1 MAFSLRR
8 RVSDLLLVNSIPTT
22 QNQVDALQQLAA
34 QRHLYSFAKKLFIVQ
49 LILAGPV
56 AIAWAFGVILRPEL
70 KSWAALFGLIVALT
84 DVVLLTPWQ
93 KRLRD
98 HAARIQEAFDC
109 DVLELPWN
117 SIKVGH
123 RPDPELVKEHAD
135 AYSQIASRF
144 SPLTDWYPPIV
155 GDLPLSVARV
165 ICQRTNCWWD
175 SKQRRRYA
183 VSILV
188 VTGVITAAITAI
200 AVAGDFSVNDLL
212 LAIVA
217 PLAPTFVL
225 AFRQASEHSEAANRL
240 DKLKAHAER
249 LWTDTSSGNSPP
261 HVAAETRSLQDEIF
275 ENRKRSPFVFDWIF
289 MRLRKD
295 YEAQMNHGAGQL
307 VADAKKRLG
316 LP

>member
-1 MAFSLRR
+1 M
-8 RVSDLLLVNSIPTT
+8 NSIPII
-22 QNQVDALQQLAA
+22 QNQAEALRRLAA
-34 QRHLYSFAKKLFIVQ
+34 QRHLYAFAKNIFIVQ
-49 LILAGPV
+49 LVLAGPI
-56 AIAWAFGVILRPEL
+56 AIAWAFAVILRPEL
-70 KSWAALFGLIVALT
+70 KSWAALFGVIVALA
-84 DVVLLTPWQ
+84 DVILLTPWQ

-98 HAARIQEAFDC
+98 CAARIQEAFDC

-117 SIKVGH
+117 SIKVGQ
-123 RPDPELVKEHAD
+123 RPEPELVKEHAD
-135 AYSQIASRF
+135 AYSRVASRF
-144 SPLTDWYPPIV
+144 PPLTDWYPPVV

-188 VTGVITAAITAI
+188 GTGMITAAISAI
-200 AVAGDFSVNDLL
+200 AVAGGFTVNDLL

-217 PLAPTFVL
+217 PLAPTLVL
-225 AFRQASEHSEAANRL
+225 AFRQASEHTEAASRL
-240 DKLKAHAER
+240 DKLKTHAER
-249 LWTDTSSGNSPP
+249 LWTDASGGNASP
-261 HVAAETRSLQDEIF
+261 HIAAETRSLQDEIF
-275 ENRKRSPFVFDWIF
+275 ENRKRSPFVFDWVF